1 MVLLLTHVR
10 TWVLTLVC
18 AWPGRQGGRLAV
30 IVRVMPR
37 YLALLRGINV
47 GGHNK
52 VAMADLRD
60 LAAGLGHSDVATYIQ
75 SGNLVFSA
83 DESDPAALASALE
96 AEIGGRLGVRPA
108 VVVISAGDLA
118 QVIADN
124 PFPGEANPK
133 CLHAVFR
140 RDAVDAAG
148 IASVAAAVEQAR
160 KAGRDDDAAVVGRT
174 LYLHTPSGLGRSEL
188 AARLLSSKT
197 QATGTARNWAT
208 VTRLMAMLEAA
219 G

>member
-1 MVLLLTHVR
+1 
-10 TWVLTLVC
+10 
-18 AWPGRQGGRLAV
+18 
-30 IVRVMPR
+30 MPR

-52 VAMADLRD
+52 VAMSDLRN

-83 DESDPAALASALE
+83 AESDPAALADALE
-96 AEIGGRLGVRPA
+96 AEIGTHLGVRPA

-140 RDAVDAAG
+140 RDVVDAAG
-148 IASVAAAVEQAR
+148 IASVTAAVEQAR
-160 KAGRDDDAAVVGRT
+160 KAGHDDDAAVVGRT
-174 LYLHTPSGLGRSEL
+174 LYLHTPGGLGRSEL
-188 AARLLSSKT
+188 AARLLSSRT

-208 VTRLMAMLEAA
+208 VTRLMAMLETA